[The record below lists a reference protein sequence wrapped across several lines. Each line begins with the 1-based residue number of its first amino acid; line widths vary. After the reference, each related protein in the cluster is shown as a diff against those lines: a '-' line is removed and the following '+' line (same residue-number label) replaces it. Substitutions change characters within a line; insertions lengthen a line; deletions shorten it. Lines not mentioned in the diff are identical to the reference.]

1 MKEARFKDEVLRNS
15 LLSRLIKIESV
26 ICVFMARKIHPEI
39 LKFLSGISLFQKL
52 SPAVLTRIYQ
62 NIEERNVY
70 NHDVIYYRGDISD
83 KLFIVRHGEVMLTFG
98 ESGKSVKYLGEA
110 EFFAENSLMTRTQHA
125 GSAIAVMDTLL
136 YVLDG
141 HFFLKL
147 AEKEPVLSS
156 NLIRLMSNR
165 FREHLEPE
173 SGMTSL
179 PRRMICH
186 VPLEEVQ
193 GYKEKLDAI
202 VKIGGYSHEGKMTL
216 VPMESF
222 EKVSIQD
229 AIRKLSLLRNQF
241 PVIHLYF
248 QQAGL
253 RPELDKLLLQA
264 DQVVFWEDNP
274 ERNQKKK
281 TEIIT
286 YFRSRIR
293 NFAGRT
299 IRYVDSVNSISPED
313 SVKHQKIFHKEE
325 TFSRYLVS
333 RTRGLALG
341 GGGARALAHV
351 GLLKVL
357 EKENIKVD
365 VVSGASFGAVIAALY
380 ARGENTDTIYKMIY
394 KFFGGLDKPF
404 DPTVP
409 LVSFFKGKKMN
420 RMLKDAFGSALIE
433 DLKIP
438 FVTSAVDLH
447 SGEEY
452 VMDRGPVWEAL
463 AAAMS
468 LPGMFP
474 PIFHGDH
481 LLVDGGV
488 INNVPEN
495 LIRQKGADIIL
506 SANVSPLR
514 DEAIVRL
521 LEDRRITG
529 KSFFKNLWEDL
540 KYPPILKIMGRAITL
555 EGREITK
562 LRKDKMDLFIN
573 LHIEEFSFFDFNK
586 FGEIIQKGE
595 EEAERHLEEIYD
607 LFYPGKKFSKKKR

>member
-1 MKEARFKDEVLRNS
+1 
-15 LLSRLIKIESV
+15 
-26 ICVFMARKIHPEI
+26 MARKIHPEI
-39 LKFLSGISLFQKL
+39 LKFLSGISIFQKL

-70 NHDVIYYRGDISD
+70 NHDVIYFRGDISD

-98 ESGKSVKYLGEA
+98 ESGKAVKYLGEG
-110 EFFAENSLMTRTQHA
+110 EFFAENSLMTRTQHG
-125 GSAIAVMDTLL
+125 GSAVAVMDSLL

-147 AEKEPVLSS
+147 AEKEPILSA

-165 FREHLEPE
+165 FREHLDPD
-173 SGMTSL
+173 SKLTSV

-186 VPLEEVQ
+186 VPLEDVQ

-202 VKIGGYSHEGKMTL
+202 VKISGYSHEGKMTL

-222 EKVSIQD
+222 EKTSLQE
-229 AIRKLSLLRNQF
+229 AIRKLSILRNQY

-248 QQAGL
+248 QRPGL
-253 RPELDKLLLQA
+253 KPELDKLLLQS
-264 DQVVFWEDNP
+264 DQIVFWEDNP

-281 TEIIT
+281 TEILT

-299 IRYVDSVNSISPED
+299 IRYIDSSNSMHPED

-325 TFSRYLVS
+325 TFGRYLVS

-351 GLLKVL
+351 GLLRVL
-357 EKENIKVD
+357 ERENIKID
-365 VVSGASFGAVIAALY
+365 FVSGASFGAVIAALY
-380 ARGENTDTIYKMIY
+380 ARGENTDSIHKMIY

-404 DPTVP
+404 DPTIP

-420 RMLKDAFGSALIE
+420 RMLKDAFGSTLIE

-474 PIFHGDH
+474 PVFHGDH

-521 LEDRRITG
+521 LEDRKITG

-555 EGREITK
+555 EGREITR

-573 LHIEEFSFFDFNK
+573 LHIEEYSFFDFGR
-586 FGEIIQKGE
+586 FREIIRRGE
-595 EEAERHLEEIYD
+595 EEAENHLEEIHD

>member
-1 MKEARFKDEVLRNS
+1 M
-15 LLSRLIKIESV
+15 
-26 ICVFMARKIHPEI
+26 
-39 LKFLSGISLFQKL
+39 
-52 SPAVLTRIYQ
+52 
-62 NIEERNVY
+62 
-70 NHDVIYYRGDISD
+70 
-83 KLFIVRHGEVMLTFG
+83 
-98 ESGKSVKYLGEA
+98 
-110 EFFAENSLMTRTQHA
+110 
-125 GSAIAVMDTLL
+125 
-136 YVLDG
+136 
-141 HFFLKL
+141 
-147 AEKEPVLSS
+147 
-156 NLIRLMSNR
+156 
-165 FREHLEPE
+165 
-173 SGMTSL
+173 
-179 PRRMICH
+179 
-186 VPLEEVQ
+186 
-193 GYKEKLDAI
+193 
-202 VKIGGYSHEGKMTL
+202 
-216 VPMESF
+216 
-222 EKVSIQD
+222 
-229 AIRKLSLLRNQF
+229 
-241 PVIHLYF
+241 
-248 QQAGL
+248 
-253 RPELDKLLLQA
+253 
-264 DQVVFWEDNP
+264 
-274 ERNQKKK
+274 
-281 TEIIT
+281 
-286 YFRSRIR
+286 
-293 NFAGRT
+293 
-299 IRYVDSVNSISPED
+299 
-313 SVKHQKIFHKEE
+313 
-325 TFSRYLVS
+325 
-333 RTRGLALG
+333 G

-586 FGEIIQKGE
+586 FGEIIRKGE
-595 EEAERHLEEIYD
+595 EEAESHLEEIYD

>member
-1 MKEARFKDEVLRNS
+1 
-15 LLSRLIKIESV
+15 
-26 ICVFMARKIHPEI
+26 MARKIHPEI

-62 NIEERNVY
+62 NIEERNVF
-70 NHDVIYYRGDISD
+70 NHDVIYYRGDLSD

-98 ESGKSVKYLGEA
+98 ESGKAVKYLGEG

-125 GSAIAVMDTLL
+125 GSAVAVMDSLL

-147 AEKEPVLSS
+147 AEKEQILSG

-173 SGMTSL
+173 VKLSSV

-186 VPLEEVQ
+186 IPLETVQ
-193 GYKEKLDAI
+193 GYKDKLASI
-202 VKIGGYSHEGKMTL
+202 VRIGGNSHEGKMTL
-216 VPMESF
+216 LSIESF
-222 EKVSIQD
+222 EKQSLQD
-229 AIRKLSLLRNQF
+229 SIRKLSQLRNQF

-248 QQAGL
+248 QNPGL
-253 RPELDKLLLQA
+253 KPELDKLVFQA
-264 DQVVFWEDNP
+264 DQIVFWEDNP

-281 TEIIT
+281 TEILT

-299 IRYVDSVNSISPED
+299 IRYIDSSSSILPED
-313 SVKHQKIFHKEE
+313 SVKHQKIFHQEE
-325 TFSRYLVS
+325 TFGRYLVS

-351 GLLKVL
+351 GLLRVL
-357 EKENIKVD
+357 ERENIKVD
-365 VVSGASFGAVIAALY
+365 FVSGASFGAVIAALY
-380 ARGENTDTIYKMIY
+380 ARGENTDSIHKMIY
-394 KFFGGLDKPF
+394 KFFGGIDKPF

-420 RMLKDAFGSALIE
+420 RMLKEAFGSTLIE
-433 DLKIP
+433 DMKIP

-474 PIFHGDH
+474 PVFHGDH

-521 LEDRRITG
+521 LEDRKITG

-555 EGREITK
+555 EGREITR

-573 LHIEEFSFFDFNK
+573 LHIEEYSFFDFGR
-586 FGEIIQKGE
+586 FREIIRKGE
-595 EEAERHLEEIYD
+595 EEVEKHLEEIYD
-607 LFYPGKKFSKKKR
+607 LFYPGKKNSNKKR

>member
-1 MKEARFKDEVLRNS
+1 
-15 LLSRLIKIESV
+15 
-26 ICVFMARKIHPEI
+26 MARKIHPEI

-299 IRYVDSVNSISPED
+299 IRYVDSVNSIRPED

-586 FGEIIQKGE
+586 FGEIIRKGE
-595 EEAERHLEEIYD
+595 EEAESHLEEIYD